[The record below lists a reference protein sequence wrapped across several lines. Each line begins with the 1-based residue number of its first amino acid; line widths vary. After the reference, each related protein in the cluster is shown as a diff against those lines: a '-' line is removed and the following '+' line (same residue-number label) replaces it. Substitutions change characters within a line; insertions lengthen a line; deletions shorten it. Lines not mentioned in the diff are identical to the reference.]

1 MSLLAGLR
9 NSISDRTIQNLSAN
23 LQEDPAKVK
32 QGFELGISAFMAGVT
47 KFGKSDKDLKSL
59 VNILNDGGHTG
70 DILFNIESFSANNEK
85 IQLLNTIGN
94 NIVNHFLGDKSDGI
108 TGRIEELTGLKKEN
122 SATLLSISA
131 PLVLGFLG
139 KTIKE
144 KSLGLSGFRSFLD
157 DINTDVAAN
166 LPLSVSN
173 ILNFPK
179 YAKVQ
184 GTNVQKHNEAVL
196 ELNNNEKKGKTN
208 WGLVVPWV
216 LLLVA
221 AVALVYFSKFKGS
234 NTQGP
239 KEEILQMAD
248 TLHPEDF
255 LPEREEEIL
264 LKPMPKSESGLLEE
278 TPKEKASTRPML
290 TESKKEEPLS
300 QPKKSEPVP
309 VVKKEEKPQVKNTES
324 AVKKETVK
332 RTAPDVT
339 PAAVRNNTPVGYTA
353 VERSVFET
361 GSALISHSAGLS
373 GIVSR
378 LKGSNRKITIV
389 PMRGNGARVAEDRA
403 YALKE
408 YLVDNGVELRQIE
421 ITESRAG
428 SNASGIAYRISD

>member
-9 NSISDRTIQNLSAN
+9 NSISERTIQNLSAN
-23 LQEDPAKVK
+23 LQEDSAKVK
-32 QGFELGISAFMAGVT
+32 QGFELGINAFMAGVT
-47 KFGKSDKDLKSL
+47 KFGKSDKDLKGL
-59 VNILNDGGHTG
+59 VSILNDGGHTG

-94 NIVNHFLGDKSDGI
+94 NIVTHFLGDKSDGI
-108 TGRIEELTGLKKEN
+108 TSRIEELTGLKKEN
-122 SATLLSISA
+122 SVTLLSISA

-157 DINTDVAAN
+157 DINTEVAAE

-184 GTNVQKHNEAVL
+184 GTNVQKHNEVIS
-196 ELNNNEKKGKTN
+196 ELNSTEKKGKTN

-234 NTQGP
+234 NTQKS

-255 LPEREEEIL
+255 LQERDEDIS
-264 LKPMPKSESGLLEE
+264 LKPVPKAESVPLAE
-278 TPKEKASTRPML
+278 TPKEKVSNKPVP
-290 TESKKEEPLS
+290 TEPKKEEPLS
-300 QPKKSEPVP
+300 QPKKSGPVL
-309 VVKKEEKPQVKNTES
+309 VGKKEEKSQVKNTET

-332 RTAPDVT
+332 RTAPNVA
-339 PAAVRNNTPVGYTA
+339 PAVVRNNTPVGYSA
-353 VERSVFET
+353 VEKNVFEN
-361 GSALISHSAGLS
+361 GSALISNSAGLS
-373 GIVSR
+373 GIATR

-389 PMRGNGARVAEDRA
+389 PMRGNSARTAEDRA